1 MDLQISTSGDSTD
14 DGGWENPCA
23 VNEKD
28 ALASVEAYLPNSKF
42 LIDGTLFKEP
52 KVETSPQIETGL

>member
-1 MDLQISTSGDSTD
+1 MDLQIRPSDDSTD
-14 DGGWENPCA
+14 DGGWENLCA

-28 ALASVEAYLPNSKF
+28 AIASVQDHLPNSKY

-52 KVETSPQIETGL
+52 KVETTTGL